1 MNRQPA
7 AVATSKRYDMSLAPG
22 EESWIKFHDQRGVH
36 RGSIVD
42 TDRGA
47 KLESGSGDF
56 AEWQERVSPNA
67 KLEKSPFGNRPNQ
80 IALPETSLFGANNSQ
95 ACCWTTGPGGGSI

>member
-22 EESWIKFHDQRGVH
+22 EDSWIKFHDQRGVH

-42 TDRGA
+42 TERGA

-56 AEWQERVSPNA
+56 AEWQERVRPQRLASNVLRRTRLGTA
-67 KLEKSPFGNRPNQ
+67 KS
-80 IALPETSLFGANNSQ
+80 
-95 ACCWTTGPGGGSI
+95 